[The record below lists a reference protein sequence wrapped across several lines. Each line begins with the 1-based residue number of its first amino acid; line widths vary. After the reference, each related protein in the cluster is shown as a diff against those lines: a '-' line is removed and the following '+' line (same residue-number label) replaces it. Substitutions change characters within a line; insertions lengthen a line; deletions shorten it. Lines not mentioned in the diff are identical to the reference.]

1 MGVSGAVLSFV
12 LAICVGGF
20 SGGTTGIAVSRLKIT
35 PFIVTLGMMVIC
47 RGLTL
52 IISSAQAV
60 APLGD
65 TLGKLSSDYLP
76 ADSSLILLSIV
87 GIGVTL
93 FLFWQWFQQTITVPE
108 LIKTL
113 AANLALCGGGIYIFC
128 NYRGIPY
135 MVFISVICALSGIFI
150 LKYTRLGRFIYAI
163 GGNPEAA
170 ELSGVPVAKTLWV
183 TYFIMGCLAGLAGV
197 MDSARVNKIRRGDD
211 DGVNIVAADDF
222 LVAGRGGGD
231 AGLLPGAFE
240 RGGIRVA
247 ERDDLGVRAK
257 GESGEMVLQ
266 RDAAATDDGEVE
278 LLHLSGQNLMS
289 GEYVGPRGKGK
300 PVAV

>member
-1 MGVSGAVLSFV
+1 MPDTGAVGGCGHRGGLGVVHGDGF
-12 LAICVGGF
+12 LAKDVFAGDNGGVG
-20 SGGTTGIAVSRLKIT
+20 
-35 PFIVTLGMMVIC
+35 
-47 RGLTL
+47 
-52 IISSAQAV
+52 
-60 APLGD
+60 D
-65 TLGKLSSDYLP
+65 
-76 ADSSLILLSIV
+76 
-87 GIGVTL
+87 
-93 FLFWQWFQQTITVPE
+93 
-108 LIKTL
+108 
-113 AANLALCGGGIYIFC
+113 
-128 NYRGIPY
+128 
-135 MVFISVICALSGIFI
+135 
-150 LKYTRLGRFIYAI
+150 
-163 GGNPEAA
+163 
-170 ELSGVPVAKTLWV
+170 
-183 TYFIMGCLAGLAGV
+183 GC
-197 MDSARVNKIRRGDD
+197 VNKIRRGDD

-222 LVAGRGGGD
+222 LVAGGGGGD